1 MTRKEFEELKDQ
13 EGYDL
18 AINQLYVESKNPF
31 FLSYPDLKTKV
42 IELVRN
48 NKTEVAERILNVV
61 NNPPELDCGFY
72 YYDEDSNELPIN
84 LDNADLIEKYIGF
97 AEPTNLVTVH
107 IAVLDYCS
115 GCIKKYTHEFNIGWQ
130 TEDVET
136 WLEDNTDYKDSQCY
150 YMASKEP
157 IEVIEE

>member
-1 MTRKEFEELKDQ
+1 MTRKEFEELKDR

-31 FLSYPDLKTKV
+31 FLSYPDLKAKV

-61 NNPPELDCGFY
+61 NNPPELDSGFY
-72 YYDEDSNELPIN
+72 YYDKDSDEPPIN

-97 AEPTNLVTVH
+97 DKKSNKVTVH
-107 IAVLDYCS
+107 IAVLDYCT
-115 GCIKKYTHEFNIGWQ
+115 GCIKKYTQEFKEGCQ
-130 TEDVET
+130 TKDVEQ
-136 WLEDNTDYKDSQCY
+136 WLVDNTDYKDSQCY